1 MANFFQ
7 LDLLTIKG
15 SLFSGKACFAV
26 FPTTSGSL
34 GVYAGHT
41 PLLTKVSS
49 GVLRVYTES
58 LSDPAD
64 SSAVHPSESIVVS
77 GGVLEILP
85 TSVILLADMAI
96 RTDEIDEESVLEAQ
110 LRAKETEFTSAAA
123 GDERARMLQEI
134 ALVEAQI
141 AALRQFRKLR

>member
-15 SLFSGKACFAV
+15 SLFSGKARFAV

-58 LSDPAD
+58 LGDLGD
-64 SSAVHPSESIVVS
+64 SPSVYPTDSIVVS

-85 TSVILLADMAI
+85 ASVILLADMAI
-96 RTDEIDEESVLEAQ
+96 RTDEIDAESALEAQ
-110 LRAKETEFTSAAA
+110 LRAKEDKVVGSG
-123 GDERARMLQEI
+123 GDERARMMQEI

-141 AALRQFRKLR
+141 AALRQFRKSR